1 MDSYFFFFL
10 EQLNRKV
17 MYIYVCVY
25 VCIWLVHR
33 IPRMVTHCQ
42 SFVFLP
48 SWFLF
53 LIRTIWQ
60 ATFVGFTLHTCK
72 ELKGWRKYLI

>member
-1 MDSYFFFFL
+1 M
-10 EQLNRKV
+10 
-17 MYIYVCVY
+17 CVY
-25 VCIWLVHR
+25 VCIRLVHK

-42 SFVFLP
+42 FLVFLP

-60 ATFVGFTLHTCK
+60 ANFVGFTLDTCK